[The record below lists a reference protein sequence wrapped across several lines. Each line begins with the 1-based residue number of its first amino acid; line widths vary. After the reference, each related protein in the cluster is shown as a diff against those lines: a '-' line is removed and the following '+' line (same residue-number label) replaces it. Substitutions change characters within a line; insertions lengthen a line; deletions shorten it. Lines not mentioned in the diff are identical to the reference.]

1 MSIKAKLEAKYPDED
16 WSQLDG
22 GNDGEQ
28 PVVWFS
34 KGVYGISPD
43 LWPSGLTEMTS
54 NEIKAFLEE

>member
-28 PVVWFS
+28 PVFWFS
-34 KGVYGISPD
+34 KGVYGISSA

>member
-22 GNDGEQ
+22 GNDGAQ
-28 PVVWFS
+28 PVFWVS
-34 KGVYGISPD
+34 KGVYGISSD

>member
-28 PVVWFS
+28 PVFWFS
-34 KGVYGISPD
+34 KGVYGISSD
-43 LWPSGLTEMTS
+43 LWTSGLTEMTS